1 MPMAYITEPGAILR
15 AEGNTILVT
24 KDDEKL
30 AEWKLIHL
38 DGVVL
43 VGRITLTTA
52 AMEILLKESIPVAL
66 VSRRGDFLGRLEG
79 ARTIG
84 LQTRLSQLRLYDNPQ
99 KRLLCAK
106 RIVEK
111 KIDSMA
117 NVIDSYASNYSE
129 YDLPNSRDE
138 ILAMKKNI
146 INADSPAYLR
156 GVEGSAARK
165 YWETFEVLNRS
176 SLRFKGRSRRPPKD
190 HVNALLSLGY
200 TILVGELTWTIHS
213 MGLDPMLGYY
223 HEIRAGRPALSLD
236 IIEPLRHAIID
247 RMVLKTINRNQ
258 LQKKHFEIKKEKAH
272 YLTRDGM
279 KIFLKC
285 YEDALN
291 TTIAKNFLVDGQKTE
306 TTSRKAL
313 RDAVSNLV
321 ENLKKINPKQEK
333 PLEQAA

>member
-1 MPMAYITEPGAILR
+1 MAYVTEPGAILR

-38 DGVVL
+38 DGIVL
-43 VGRITLTTA
+43 VGRVTLTTA
-52 AMEILLKESIPVAL
+52 AMEILLKKSIPVAI

-84 LQTRLSQLRLYDNPQ
+84 LQARLAQLRLYDDPQ
-99 KRLLCAK
+99 RKLLCAK

-111 KIDSMA
+111 KIVSMA
-117 NVIDSYASNYSE
+117 SVIESYASNYSE
-129 YDLPNSRDE
+129 YDLPKTRDA
-138 ILAMKKNI
+138 LLQMKSKI
-146 INADSPAYLR
+146 DSADSPSYLR
-156 GVEGSAARK
+156 GIEGSATRK

-190 HVNALLSLGY
+190 PVNALLSLGY
-200 TILVGELTWTIHS
+200 TILVGELTWTIHAF
-213 MGLDPMLGYY
+213 GLDPLLGYY
-223 HEIRAGRPALSLD
+223 HEIRAGRPALALD
-236 IIEPLRHAIID
+236 VIEPLRHAIID

-258 LQKKHFEIKKEKAH
+258 LQKKHFEIKNEKAH

-291 TTIAKNFLVDGQKTE
+291 TNIGNNFIDVDQGDNTTARKVLRNTISTL
-306 TTSRKAL
+306 
-313 RDAVSNLV
+313 VSNLK
-321 ENLKKINPKQEK
+321 NTKTNHTHTLEK
-333 PLEQAA
+333 VA